1 MKTTI
6 LRATK
11 GRIYTSK
18 IKYQLMDKTL
28 YACNYIYNHMLERN
42 QKVYKRRKEHL
53 SYYEM
58 QNLLPVMKKY
68 KPWLKEADSQALKYA
83 CRQVDTAYRKFFKH
97 EAAFPRYHNRKHILS
112 YTTTNTAN
120 IKVLDRAVKLP
131 IIGTVK
137 VRGLRP
143 LPENAKLCYVTVS
156 KETDGKYYVSVTY
169 KYEIEVN
176 EPLFNADK
184 FIGLDYKSDG
194 LFVDSDGNC
203 PKMPHYLCESQ
214 AKIIK
219 AQRKLSKKHG
229 NLKGQKKS
237 SGWIKQHR
245 KLTKIQKKVSNQRED
260 YLHKLSKQMSE
271 QYSGISVE
279 DIDMRSLSNK
289 GFGNGKATLDNGF
302 GEFRKQLGYKLS
314 VQGKPFVKVDKFFAS
329 SQICSCCGYKNTEI
343 KDLDIR
349 KWECPKCHIQHDRD
363 HNAAINIR
371 NEGLKML
378 AKSKV
383 A

>member
-18 IKYQLMDKTL
+18 TKYQLMDKTL
-28 YACNYIYNHMLERN
+28 FACNYIYNHMIERN

-68 KPWLKEADSQALKYA
+68 KMWLKEADSQALKYA
-83 CRQVDTAYRKFFKH
+83 CRQVDTAYMKFFKY
-97 EAAFPRYHNRKHILS
+97 EAAFPRFHSRKHRLS

-120 IKVLDRAVKLP
+120 IKVLDGAIKLP
-131 IIGTVK
+131 IIGTV
-137 VRGLRP
+137 RAHGLRP
-143 LPENAKLCYVTVS
+143 LPENAKLCYATVS
-156 KETDGKYYVSVTY
+156 KEADGKYYVSVTY

-176 EPLFNADK
+176 EPLFNANK
-184 FIGLDYKSDG
+184 FISLDYKSDG

-203 PKMPHYLCESQ
+203 PKMPHYLRESQ
-214 AKIIK
+214 AKMVR
-219 AQRKLSKKHG
+219 AQRQLSKKYG

-245 KLTKIQKKVSNQRED
+245 KLTKIQKKIANKRED
-260 YLHKLSKQMSE
+260 YLHKLSKQMAE
-271 QYSGISVE
+271 QYYGIAVE
-279 DIDMRSLSNK
+279 DINMCSLSNK

-302 GEFRKQLGYKLS
+302 GEFRRQLEYKLS
-314 VQGKPFVKVDKFFAS
+314 AQNKPFVKVDRFFAS

-343 KDLDIR
+343 KDLNIR
-349 KWECPKCHIQHDRD
+349 KWECPKCHTQHDRD

>member
-18 IKYQLMDKTL
+18 TKYQLMDKTL

-97 EAAFPRYHNRKHILS
+97 EAAFPRYHSRKHRLS

-120 IKVLDRAVKLP
+120 IRILDGAVKLP
-131 IIGTVK
+131 IIGNVK
-137 VRGLRP
+137 VHGLRP
-143 LPENAKLCYVTVS
+143 LPENAKLCYATVS
-156 KETDGKYYVSVTY
+156 KETNGKYYVSVTY
-169 KYEIEVN
+169 KYEIELN

-194 LFVDSDGNC
+194 LFVDSYGNC
-203 PKMPHYLCESQ
+203 PKMPHYFRDSQ
-214 AKIIK
+214 AKMIR
-219 AQRKLSKKHG
+219 AQRQLSKKYG

-245 KLTKIQKKVSNQRED
+245 KLTKIQKKISNQRED
-260 YLHKLSKQMSE
+260 YLHKLSKQMVE
-271 QYSGISVE
+271 QCSGIAVE
-279 DIDMRSLSNK
+279 DINMRSLANS
-289 GFGNGKATLDNGF
+289 GFGNGKATLDNGY
-302 GEFRKQLGYKLS
+302 GEFRRQLEYKLS
-314 VQGKPFVKVDKFFAS
+314 SQGKPFVKVDKFFAS
-329 SQICSCCGYKNTEI
+329 SQICSCCGYQNTEI
-343 KDLDIR
+343 KDLNIR
-349 KWECPKCHIQHDRD
+349 KWECPKCHTLHDRD

-371 NEGLKML
+371 KEGLKML